1 MQNYIHVAVG
11 VIVNEKDQV
20 LIALRPNHKDQG
32 GLWEFPGGKKEETE
46 TIESALER
54 EFAEELNIKL
64 KSYFPLL
71 KIKHNYEE
79 VSVLLDVW
87 MITDYIGIPE
97 GLEGQRVEWRSL
109 KSLECTDFPAANK
122 KIIRTIKLPKF
133 LPVTPNIADLA
144 TVKKIFK
151 TYSKQRIKLVQF
163 QQTQLKANDYLSC
176 FKDAQFFANEYEIEL
191 LFDSDIE
198 NFDVS
203 KADGFHANS
212 RRLMQMSKRP
222 VASDKTFGASC
233 HNLIELKKAIGLD
246 ADYVSLSPVLQ
257 TSKYGDF
264 YLGWPTFKK
273 LACEADIPVY
283 ALGGVGPN
291 DLEKARQNGSYGVSG
306 ISSWL
311 NGSEISSD

>member
-11 VIVNEKDQV
+11 VIVNEEDQV
-20 LIALRPNHKDQG
+20 LIALRPSDKDQG
-32 GLWEFPGGKKEETE
+32 GLWEFTGGKKEETE

-79 VSVLLDVW
+79 ISVLLDVW
-87 MITDYIGIPE
+87 MITDYIGIPK

-109 KSLECTDFPAANK
+109 KSLECIDFPAANK
-122 KIIRTIKLPKF
+122 RIIRTIKLPKF
-133 LPVTPNIADLA
+133 LPITPNIADL
-144 TVKKIFK
+144 TSVKKIFK
-151 TYSKQRIKLVQF
+151 TYSKQGIKLVQF
-163 QQTQLKANDYLSC
+163 QQTQLKANEYLSW
-176 FKDAQFFANEYEIEL
+176 FIEAQIFAKEYDIEL
-191 LFDSDIE
+191 LFDGDIE

-212 RRLMQMSKRP
+212 RRLMQMSNRP
-222 VASDKTFGASC
+222 IASDKTFGASC
-233 HNLIELKKAIGLD
+233 HNLIELKKAMGLN

-273 LACEADIPVY
+273 LAYEADIPVY
-283 ALGGVGPN
+283 ALGGVGPE
-291 DLEKARQNGSYGVSG
+291 DLKTARFHGSYGVSG
-306 ISSWL
+306 ISSWF
-311 NGSEISSD
+311 NRSEI